1 MRNGEGAPEMLWGSD
16 GVVVVNI
23 RGGVVALVSVAWI
36 ASFSLWRAMDRCGLC
51 RVRGG
56 TGLEGFMD
64 S

>member
-1 MRNGEGAPEMLWGSD
+1 MLWGSD